1 MSSFTECKTLIL
13 HWACIHPIGDNHGTY
28 FFLDHTF
35 CLDRGSRLGIL
46 SCRYVANRCSTEEH
60 FDRYLDC
67 NRDYCS
73 VEHADS
79 NHPFSA
85 IWSLNMARADVSI
98 FDFMEDKKATTPEI
112 AATAEQQ
119 KMMENAGQLQAVQF
133 IGPGGKYIDGFFSPM
148 EKAFLPKFKID

>member
-1 MSSFTECKTLIL
+1 
-13 HWACIHPIGDNHGTY
+13 
-28 FFLDHTF
+28 
-35 CLDRGSRLGIL
+35 
-46 SCRYVANRCSTEEH
+46 
-60 FDRYLDC
+60 
-67 NRDYCS
+67 
-73 VEHADS
+73 
-79 NHPFSA
+79 
-85 IWSLNMARADVSI
+85 MARADVSI